1 MSTTEPKDN
10 AIEQRMFSLF
20 TSNWAGNSILW
31 SQNIPSPAN
40 RNDKPM
46 AKKKRLPAKSKKMS
60 DIMKEMM
67 ERLLRDPQVVP
78 SSEASHV
85 ALFFANLA
93 WNECVGLGAER
104 ESCRNVWQAIEAEN
118 PDLWDELKSRD
129 IDAMIDELVD
139 YKKAHYLDDQRR
151 ILTCGGTPEGTIRV
165 EWLAPAAPGVDAKQE
180 MHLYGMIRMGLD
192 KEAIR
197 FLKKTRK
204 MSQEEAVMEVAMI
217 KTKLGMF

>member
-1 MSTTEPKDN
+1 MPKRKNQD
-10 AIEQRMFSLF
+10 QP
-20 TSNWAGNSILW
+20 G
-31 SQNIPSPAN
+31 
-40 RNDKPM
+40 
-46 AKKKRLPAKSKKMS
+46 KMS

-67 ERLLRDPQVVP
+67 ERLLRDPQAEP

-104 ESCRNVWQAIEAEN
+104 EACRNVWQAIEAEK

-129 IDAMIDELVD
+129 IDAMIDELVE
-139 YKKAHYLDDQRR
+139 YKKAHYPDDRRR

-165 EWLAPAAPGVDAKQE
+165 EWLQPAAPGVDSKQE
-180 MHLYGMIRMGLD
+180 MQLYGMVRSGMD

-204 MSQEEAVMEVAMI
+204 MSQQEAMMEVAQTRMN
-217 KTKLGMF
+217 LRMF